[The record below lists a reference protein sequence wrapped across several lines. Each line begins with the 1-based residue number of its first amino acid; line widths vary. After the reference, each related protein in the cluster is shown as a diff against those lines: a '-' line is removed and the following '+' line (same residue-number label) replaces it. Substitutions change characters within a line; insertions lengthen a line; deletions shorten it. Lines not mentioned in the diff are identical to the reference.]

1 MLRYRNKY
9 RLFNYKYEKSFL
21 YIWYKYH
28 SHFFHSLISRGR
40 KIWAF
45 NFFIKVKYEL
55 KKSES
60 IDPLLIFFV
69 AITNITPEVLL
80 FPLKLGG
87 VTSEV
92 AMPITIRK
100 QIIFST
106 KWVIKLLK
114 DKYSILKV
122 ITVTN
127 ILLDSIRNVGLGVE
141 KKEAIH
147 RVAKNNRFLMKY
159 FK

>member
-1 MLRYRNKY
+1 M
-9 RLFNYKYEKSFL
+9 
-21 YIWYKYH
+21 
-28 SHFFHSLISRGR
+28 
-40 KIWAF
+40 
-45 NFFIKVKYEL
+45 
-55 KKSES
+55 
-60 IDPLLIFFV
+60 

-100 QIIFST
+100 QIIFAT

-114 DKYSILKV
+114 DKYSILK
-122 ITVTN
+122 ISNVTN
-127 ILLDSIRNVGLGVE
+127 ILLESIRNSGLAVDR
-141 KKEAIH
+141 KEAQHNI
-147 RVAKNNRFLMKY
+147 AKNNRFLMKY

>member
-1 MLRYRNKY
+1 MIKYRNKY
-9 RLFNYKYEKSFL
+9 RLFNYKYESSFL

-55 KKSES
+55 KKNES

-100 QIIFST
+100 QIIFSI

-114 DKYSILKV
+114 DKYSILSV
-122 ITVTN
+122 INVTN
-127 ILLDSIRNVGLGVE
+127 ILLDSIRNVGLAVE

-147 RVAKNNRFLMKY
+147 KIAKNNRFLMKY